1 MQAVGINHTG
11 TVLISENMSGLEENP
26 KDDWLYLALLSLAK
40 IAKERGDITSA
51 AMIGCGNGIDAI
63 AVLKLFP
70 NLQRLIVTD
79 VIEDI
84 MPHIEANIENSVP
97 DHSDVSITY
106 TVGPDAYPLEEKVDL
121 IYANLPLVMVD
132 EIELQENR
140 STTTLTDAK
149 RYIELAQGDADELKK
164 YSLLSQLGFLLSAK
178 ERITKGGTIITLIG
192 GRVPFSTIDECFK
205 RAGLQYKHLY
215 TAFMKQ
221 SDAEFTEQYANLEN
235 DENVEF
241 VFYDYDKAK
250 KILQDEFNV
259 IAPDVIPGVSES
271 SFKEALESAQI
282 NANQAFNLFKQGRDV
297 GHLAFAFEASI
308 I

>member
-1 MQAVGINHTG
+1 MQVVGINHTG
-11 TVLISENMSGLEENP
+11 TVLVSENMSGLEENP
-26 KDDWLYLALLSLAK
+26 KDDWLYLALLSLARV
-40 IAKERGDITSA
+40 AKEKKDVTSA

-70 NLQRLIVTD
+70 NLQHLIVTD

-84 MPHIEANIENSVP
+84 MPHIEANIENNIP
-97 DHSDVSITY
+97 DHSGVSITY
-106 TVGPDAYPLEEKVDL
+106 TVGPDAYPLEDSVDL
-121 IYANLPLVMVD
+121 MYANLPLVMVD

-149 RYIELAQGDADELKK
+149 RYIQLAQGDEDELKK

-178 ERITKGGTIITLIG
+178 EKLTQEGKIITLIG

-205 RAGLQYKHLY
+205 RAELQYKHLY

-235 DENVEF
+235 TEGVEF
-241 VFYDYDKAK
+241 VFYDYDHAK
-250 KILQDEFNV
+250 EILENEFNV
-259 IAPDVIPGVSES
+259 AVPEIIPDASES
-271 SFKEALESAQI
+271 RVKEALKSAQI
-282 NANQAFNLFKQGRDV
+282 NAKQAFDLYKQGKDI

-308 I
+308 